1 MSIFCYWANNK
12 IFNRKFVKMK
22 KALFLIILFLPFSVY
37 TQFLK
42 QSELSIVENGNVIKN
57 PLTGGLNSCQL
68 SNIDLNDDGKMDI
81 FVFERVGDRVL
92 CFLNNN
98 DVIGTDFHYSKN
110 YSKNF
115 PSLYNWALLV
125 DYNCDG
131 KEDIFTYNNSY
142 VKVFKNTS
150 QGESLSFQVE
160 EQALISD
167 LGPIQS
173 AIIISEVDIPSFI
186 DIDGDQDIDVLTFKQ
201 SGGYVEYHRN
211 LSQELYGNCDSLVFK
226 LETDCW
232 GEFYEGLNTYEFNS
246 CNEDAINNQNEFR
259 SSGPHSGSSTLAL
272 DMDGDDDMDL
282 ILGDVSF
289 NNLNLL
295 VNGGDNQ
302 NANMISVNQNF
313 PIGNGSNV
321 SADISS
327 FPAAFYL
334 DVNNDDIRD
343 LIVSPNTENNS
354 ENFESIM
361 MFVNAG
367 EDNSPLFQYTQN
379 DFLQNNTL
387 DFGSGAYPAIIDYNN
402 DGLKD
407 LIIGNYAYFNNSNPS
422 SQIALLINI
431 GSETEPNFEVVDRDF
446 GGLGTIPLDTILNQ
460 SVKGIFP
467 TVADLDN
474 DGDIDLIIG
483 DSNGKLHFFK
493 NIAES
498 DHEIEFELQNV
509 NFFNIDIG
517 QHATPFLFDMNGDN
531 LFDLI
536 IGQLD
541 GTISYIENSGSTYEP
556 IFDTIIEDFGG
567 ISVNN
572 DESLYGFSTPYIY
585 KEENEINILIGS
597 ESGQIYH
604 YRSINNDLSLN
615 FELLSDNFQG
625 LAQGKNTALVYEDF
639 TNDGKRDLFFGM
651 QTGGLFYFVNDST
664 AIDIEINKENNEL
677 AIYPNPANNF
687 INVETNIKSQIL
699 IYSSIGQLV
708 LNKKIYGTSTLDIS
722 YLSKGYYLL
731 NINQQD
737 YSEWRK
743 IIKN

>member
-131 KEDIFTYNNSY
+131 KEDIFTYNDSY

>member
-1 MSIFCYWANNK
+1 
-12 IFNRKFVKMK
+12 MK
-22 KALFLIILFLPFSVY
+22 KALLLIILFLPFSVY
-37 TQFLK
+37 SQFLK

-57 PLTGGLNSCQL
+57 PFTGGLNSCQL
-68 SNIDLNDDGKMDI
+68 SNIDLNDDGKIDI

-92 CFLNNN
+92 CFLKNN

-131 KEDIFTYNNSY
+131 KEDIFTYNDSY

-150 QGESLSFQVE
+150 QGDNLSFQVE

-173 AIIISEVDIPSFI
+173 AIIISEVDIPSFV
-186 DIDGDQDIDVLTFKQ
+186 DIDGDQDIDILTFKQ
-201 SGGYVEYHRN
+201 SGGYVEYHKN
-211 LSQELYGNCDSLVFK
+211 LSQEMYGNCDSLVFN
-226 LETDCW
+226 LETDIW
-232 GEFYEGLNTYEFNS
+232 VEFYEGLNTYEFNS

-313 PIGNGSNV
+313 PLGNGSNV
-321 SADISS
+321 SADINS

-334 DVNNDDIRD
+334 DVNNDNIRD
-343 LIVSPNTENNS
+343 LVVSPNTENNS

-361 MFVNAG
+361 MFLNAG
-367 EDNSPLFQYTQN
+367 EDNSPLFQYTQK

-407 LIIGNYAYFNNSNPS
+407 LIIGNYGYFNNSNTS

-431 GSETEPNFEVVDRDF
+431 GSKTEPNFEVVDRDF
-446 GGLGTIPLDTILNQ
+446 GGLGSIPLDTILNQ

-498 DHEIEFELQNV
+498 DQEIEFELQNV

-541 GTISYIENSGSTYEP
+541 GTISYVENSGSIYEP
-556 IFDTIIEDFGG
+556 IFDTIVEDFGG

-572 DESLYGFSTPYIY
+572 DESLYGFSTPYVY
-585 KEENEINILIGS
+585 EEENEINILIGS

-639 TNDGKRDLFFGM
+639 TNDGKRDLFLGM
-651 QTGGLFYFVNDST
+651 QTGGLFYFVNDSI
-664 AIDIEINKENNEL
+664 AIDLEINKENNEL

>member
-131 KEDIFTYNNSY
+131 KEDIFTYNDSY

-639 TNDGKRDLFFGM
+639 TNDGKRDLFLGM

>member
-1 MSIFCYWANNK
+1 M
-12 IFNRKFVKMK
+12 
-22 KALFLIILFLPFSVY
+22 
-37 TQFLK
+37 
-42 QSELSIVENGNVIKN
+42 
-57 PLTGGLNSCQL
+57 
-68 SNIDLNDDGKMDI
+68 
-81 FVFERVGDRVL
+81 
-92 CFLNNN
+92 
-98 DVIGTDFHYSKN
+98 
-110 YSKNF
+110 
-115 PSLYNWALLV
+115 
-125 DYNCDG
+125 
-131 KEDIFTYNNSY
+131 
-142 VKVFKNTS
+142 
-150 QGESLSFQVE
+150 
-160 EQALISD
+160 
-167 LGPIQS
+167 
-173 AIIISEVDIPSFI
+173 
-186 DIDGDQDIDVLTFKQ
+186 
-201 SGGYVEYHRN
+201 
-211 LSQELYGNCDSLVFK
+211 YGNCDSLVFK

-407 LIIGNYAYFNNSNPS
+407 LIIGNYGYFNNSNPS

-474 DGDIDLIIG
+474 DGDIDLIVG
-483 DSNGKLHFFK
+483 DSNGKLHF
-493 NIAES
+493 
-498 DHEIEFELQNV
+498 L
-509 NFFNIDIG
+509 
-517 QHATPFLFDMNGDN
+517 
-531 LFDLI
+531 
-536 IGQLD
+536 
-541 GTISYIENSGSTYEP
+541 
-556 IFDTIIEDFGG
+556 
-567 ISVNN
+567 
-572 DESLYGFSTPYIY
+572 
-585 KEENEINILIGS
+585 
-597 ESGQIYH
+597 
-604 YRSINNDLSLN
+604 
-615 FELLSDNFQG
+615 
-625 LAQGKNTALVYEDF
+625 
-639 TNDGKRDLFFGM
+639 
-651 QTGGLFYFVNDST
+651 
-664 AIDIEINKENNEL
+664 
-677 AIYPNPANNF
+677 
-687 INVETNIKSQIL
+687 
-699 IYSSIGQLV
+699 
-708 LNKKIYGTSTLDIS
+708 KI
-722 YLSKGYYLL
+722 LL
-731 NINQQD
+731 NQ
-737 YSEWRK
+737 
-743 IIKN
+743 IKK

>member
-1 MSIFCYWANNK
+1 
-12 IFNRKFVKMK
+12 MK

-98 DVIGTDFHYSKN
+98 DAIGTDFHYSKN

-131 KEDIFTYNNSY
+131 KEDIFTYNDSY

-150 QGESLSFQVE
+150 QGENLSFQVE

-167 LGPIQS
+167 LGPLQS
-173 AIIISEVDIPSFI
+173 AIIISEGDIPSFM

-201 SGGYVEYHRN
+201 SGGYVEYHQN
-211 LSQELYGNCDSLVFK
+211 LSQEMYGNCDSLVFK

-407 LIIGNYAYFNNSNPS
+407 LIIGNYGYFNNSNPS

-498 DHEIEFELQNV
+498 DQEIEFELQNV

-541 GTISYIENSGSTYEP
+541 GTISYLENSGSTYEP

-639 TNDGKRDLFFGM
+639 TNDGKRDLFLGM

-664 AIDIEINKENNEL
+664 AIDLEINKENNEL

-708 LNKKIYGTSTLDIS
+708 MNKKIYGTSTLDIS

-737 YSEWRK
+737 YSEWKK

>member
-131 KEDIFTYNNSY
+131 KEDIFTYNDSY

-536 IGQLD
+536 IGQLN
-541 GTISYIENSGSTYEP
+541 GTISYAENSGTIYEP

-639 TNDGKRDLFFGM
+639 TNDGKRDLFLGM

>member
-98 DVIGTDFHYSKN
+98 DAIGTDFHYSKN

-131 KEDIFTYNNSY
+131 KEDIFTYNDSY

-150 QGESLSFQVE
+150 QGENLSFQVE

-201 SGGYVEYHRN
+201 SGGYVEYHQN
-211 LSQELYGNCDSLVFK
+211 LSQEMYGNCDSLVFK

-387 DFGSGAYPAIIDYNN
+387 DFGSGAYPAIIDFNN

-407 LIIGNYAYFNNSNPS
+407 LIIGNYGYFSNSNPS

-498 DHEIEFELQNV
+498 DQEIEFELQNV

-541 GTISYIENSGSTYEP
+541 GTISYVENSGSTYEP
-556 IFDTIIEDFGG
+556 IFDTIIEGFGG

-585 KEENEINILIGS
+585 EEENEINILIGS

-639 TNDGKRDLFFGM
+639 TNDGKRDLFLGM

-664 AIDIEINKENNEL
+664 AIDLEINKENNEL